1 MNTIALGMSVL
12 GFGVVMGTWIAYFAT
27 VPRGKVPVWPLGSI
41 IMQCVGIGLAVSAIV
56 WSLQGGTS
64 TRVAV
69 VIPGAFALMMGLFFL
84 WLLSIRK
91 TPIGDLKVKVGDKLI
106 PFKAMTSEGAELHTD
121 ELMGKRILFK
131 FFRGGW

>member
-1 MNTIALGMSVL
+1 MNTIALGISIL
-12 GFGVVMGTWIAYFAT
+12 GLGVVMGTWIAYFAT

-41 IMQCVGIGLAVSAIV
+41 ITQCVGIGLAISAIV
-56 WSLQGGTS
+56 WSFQGSTS

-69 VIPGAFALMMGLFFL
+69 IIPGAVAIMMGMFFF

-91 TPIGDLKVKVGDKLI
+91 TPIGDLKVKVGDKLM
-106 PFKAMTSEGAELHTD
+106 PFKAMTSEGMEFQTD